1 LTLFVKI
8 YSHIVL
14 KWPSEMNNKAKS
26 LSEKIENSQNSN
38 Y

>member
-1 LTLFVKI
+1 
-8 YSHIVL
+8 
-14 KWPSEMNNKAKS
+14 MNNKAKS